1 MFKNRGRSGFRL
13 LVLMLLGSML
23 ALSGCTKQ
31 IFRMTAGIT
40 ERFAEDEMLPYM
52 MTTTDLGMSCA
63 MAESMTPI
71 LMTMKKFNAG
81 LEKETIMTMISASLC
96 SQELAFDRELA
107 YQRALYTRNNT
118 DAQDARIAMKRHYE
132 QAAIRQYAGYKR
144 LVKFYGEPGGKECP
158 RLIGDSDQLHY
169 LIGLLSGLQAIYS
182 DTQAT
187 SGLVPRNIAAK
198 VERAAACL
206 DNEKWFGIPLAIR
219 ASIWT
224 LLPGALPEGEDNWA
238 RLEEADKIGE
248 DSKVRLA
255 HVFHALAAHSKGDK
269 ERVRAVIKKHAQQTD
284 EIPANPEYR
293 MLDTMATH
301 QLRSLSDLMWTEAK
315 GHRTPTGKFGKF
327 WDERAKATNAID
339 LDDIL

>member
-1 MFKNRGRSGFRL
+1 MSNNRKGLRIFAVVL
-13 LVLMLLGSML
+13 LSTTFLLG
-23 ALSGCTKQ
+23 GCTKQ

-40 ERFAEDEMLPYM
+40 ERFAEDYMLPYM
-52 MTTTDLGMSCA
+52 MTTTDLRMSCA

-71 LMTMKKFNAG
+71 MMTMKQFNPG
-81 LEKETIMTMISASLC
+81 LEKVTIMSMISASLC
-96 SQELAFDRELA
+96 SQEVAFEKELE

-118 DAQDARIAMKRHYE
+118 DAQDARIAMKRHYKTTAE
-132 QAAIRQYAGYKR
+132 RQYAAYQR
-144 LVKFYGEPGGKECP
+144 MVKFYGEPGGKECP
-158 RLIGDSDQLHY
+158 RLLDDVEQMNY
-169 LIGLLSGLQAIYS
+169 LVGLLSGLQAIYS

-206 DNEKWFGIPLAIR
+206 DAEKWFGVPLAIR
-219 ASIWT
+219 ATIWT

-238 RLEEADKIGE
+238 RLDEADQMGE
-248 DSKVRLA
+248 QSKVRLA

-269 ERVRAVIKKHAQQTD
+269 DRVRAIIKKHA
-284 EIPANPEYR
+284 EITKNVASER
-293 MLDTMATH
+293 EFRQLDAMATS
-301 QLRSLSDLMWTEAK
+301 QLTALSDLMWTEAK
-315 GHRTPTGKFGKF
+315 GHRTPVGKFGKF

>member
-1 MFKNRGRSGFRL
+1 MSNNRKGFRL
-13 LVLMLLGSML
+13 LAIVLLASTVFLG
-23 ALSGCTKQ
+23 GCTKQ

-40 ERFAEDEMLPYM
+40 ERFAEDYMLPYM
-52 MTTTDLGMSCA
+52 MTTTDLRMSCA

-71 LMTMKKFNAG
+71 MMTMKQFNPG
-81 LEKETIMTMISASLC
+81 LEKVTIMAMISAALC
-96 SQELAFDRELA
+96 SQEIAFEKELE

-118 DAQDARIAMKRHYE
+118 DAQDARIAMKRYYKE
-132 QAAIRQYAGYKR
+132 AAQRQYASYQR
-144 LVKFYGEPGGKECP
+144 MVKFYGEPGGKECP
-158 RLIGDSDQLHY
+158 RLLDDVEQLNY
-169 LIGLLSGLQAIYS
+169 MVGLLAGLQAIYS

-206 DNEKWFGIPLAIR
+206 DSEKWFGVPLAIR

-238 RLEEADKIGE
+238 RLDEADKMGE
-248 DSKVRLA
+248 EKKVRLA

-269 ERVRAVIKKHAQQTD
+269 QRVREIIKKHA
-284 EIPANPEYR
+284 EIAKNVPAEREYR
-293 MLDTMATH
+293 QMDAMATA
-301 QLRSLSDLMWTEAK
+301 QLMALSDLMWTEAK
-315 GHRTPTGKFGKF
+315 GHRTPVGKFGKF